1 MLIYHIVPNPF
12 DSPVFASVI
21 DAVALSSAGRSFGFP
36 NIVNYNGGS
45 FNISTGGIL
54 EVVLNDTTS
63 RAFNTTSNLHGF
75 SWQGGII
82 PSHTHIQG
90 PFVHSN
96 GFNNSYKVIQ
106 QGFTANVSC
115 QSHDIYNVTGSP
127 PTLTPFRN
135 EVTYAIP
142 ALRVSSLLWY
152 WTINCPDNKSYECK
166 SGLLYTAFVQLLNF
180 I

>member
-45 FNISTGGIL
+45 FNILTGGIL

-135 EVTYAIP
+135 EVTPIP
-142 ALRVSSLLWY
+142 YLLSECPHYCGIGPSTVLIIKVMNVSL
-152 WTINCPDNKSYECK
+152 NC
-166 SGLLYTAFVQLLNF
+166 YTSNT
-180 I
+180 